1 MLVKTG
7 VILSLGFLFSA
18 YVAWKNLKSDYDE
31 EKILTLVSLLGIVG
45 VLSGYAVRLHEWGV
59 MFPALMVLGLWCRK
73 YKWNMGEWLDVLVPQ
88 GLLITALMGLWP
100 LILVY
105 VCIMVLK
112 RHYRKFSWYKSG
124 KPGLIGLA
132 GLAGWGFARI
142 IIAFWDNTGVYLAFL
157 TLDQWVSVV
166 LFTSCV
172 IIIYL
177 QSGQKITWRKSN
189 IRKKS

>member
-1 MLVKTG
+1 MPVKFA

-45 VLSGYAVRLHEWGV
+45 VLSGYAINLHEWGV

-132 GLAGWGFARI
+132 GLAGWGFTRI
-142 IIAFWDNTGVYLAFL
+142 IIAFWDKTGVYLAFL

-172 IIIYL
+172 IVIYL